1 MEWGFCNYVG
11 YNFGTENFYL
21 CKMNVD
27 LNLPTPSA
35 FATAFAV
42 LKYGMQ
48 CSHLLAVLL
57 IRFQE
62 GYLVSVACERI
73 MLQLHYMNS
82 ASDVL

>member
-21 CKMNVD
+21 CKMNGN

-42 LKYGMQ
+42 LKYWHAMQ
-48 CSHLLAVLL
+48 SLTRSAV
-57 IRFQE
+57 
-62 GYLVSVACERI
+62 
-73 MLQLHYMNS
+73 N
-82 ASDVL
+82 

>member
-21 CKMNVD
+21 CKMNGD

-42 LKYGMQ
+42 LKYWHAMQ
-48 CSHLLAVLL
+48 SLTRSAV
-57 IRFQE
+57 
-62 GYLVSVACERI
+62 
-73 MLQLHYMNS
+73 N
-82 ASDVL
+82 